1 MDGSRDYHIKWSKSD
16 KNIWYQVYTESKI
29 WYEWMYL
36 QNKNRLTDIENKLI
50 VTKGKKVE
58 KNKLRDWDQQ
68 IQIQTII
75 HKRDQQ

>member
-1 MDGSRDYHIKWSKSD
+1 
-16 KNIWYQVYTESKI
+16 
-29 WYEWMYL
+29 MYL